1 MAAVHLNPLRGVMLS
16 ENDYVTVDATELGE
30 TALADF
36 IKDARRP
43 VRFQGI
49 DFSGQD
55 LSRLN
60 LSSSRFERCLFGDT
74 NLTAAD
80 LSNTHWQSCRAAQA
94 VFRSATLEE
103 AVFVNCDLNNTLWQ
117 RSKLAH
123 ALFEGCKLTGANFVD
138 SSTLG
143 LVFKDCVL
151 RSAILSGLSF
161 YKTELHNL
169 DFAEADL
176 SYCDFR
182 QAVFVEGGSLSL
194 ARVNNARFDQA
205 DLREASLHGLH
216 LTDAKLFKGAIISK
230 SQAGMLL
237 AGLGL
242 HVL

>member
-1 MAAVHLNPLRGVMLS
+1 MLS
-16 ENDYVTVDATELGE
+16 ENDYVTVDATVLGE
-30 TALADF
+30 TTLADF
-36 IKDARRP
+36 IKDVRRP
-43 VRFQGI
+43 VRFQSI

-55 LSRLN
+55 LSRLD
-60 LSSSRFERCLFGDT
+60 LSHSRFERCLFGDT

-151 RSAILSGLSF
+151 RSAVLSGLSF

>member
-1 MAAVHLNPLRGVMLS
+1 MLS
-16 ENDYVTVDATELGE
+16 ENDYVTVDATVLGE
-30 TALADF
+30 TTLADF
-36 IKDARRP
+36 IKDVRRP
-43 VRFQGI
+43 VRFQSI

-55 LSRLN
+55 LSRLD
-60 LSSSRFERCLFGDT
+60 LSHSRFERCLFGDT

-151 RSAILSGLSF
+151 RSAVLSGLSF

-205 DLREASLHGLH
+205 DLREARLHGLH